1 VSWNATAP
9 AWPAEVAAPAARG
22 ADISCGKTQGAA
34 TPEEGPA
41 DGLSDEPSATGSA
54 TPDGGPP
61 ESANDEPTVSPGR
74 QPIRAVV
81 APTLASAG
89 TEVGTGAQLGGTA
102 GHASVSLSG
111 STNAAAPGGAL
122 NSAVEAP
129 AAQTTT
135 APTGELA
142 GATTPAQVSSDPP
155 AQTAL
160 SSSDGGGQNAAAA
173 SQTRWGQRIE
183 GAARSDQKTSPASP
197 QASSPASS
205 SSPEGPKT
213 QPKVEDKMQPPNQH
227 QNQNQDQPP
236 APEVAAA
243 PPSQPVPAVVATAAP
258 TPPPPNPPPPASS
271 RVPAAEVPAQLV
283 AADVL
288 PDGSA
293 APASMTV
300 QSARVLERVG
310 QSEMRV
316 GVNTASFGNVE
327 LHATL
332 NQDQVGASI
341 ATSHLEL
348 HAAMMAEM
356 PSLQRAMEQHHL
368 RLDSLDLNARAGSE
382 DSGGAGGHQPR
393 SQPGTQSAYRFSG
406 AGGPLPPPDSPA
418 PPGGM
423 APHSWG
429 LNVHA

>member
-1 VSWNATAP
+1 
-9 AWPAEVAAPAARG
+9 
-22 ADISCGKTQGAA
+22 
-34 TPEEGPA
+34 
-41 DGLSDEPSATGSA
+41 
-54 TPDGGPP
+54 
-61 ESANDEPTVSPGR
+61 
-74 QPIRAVV
+74 
-81 APTLASAG
+81 
-89 TEVGTGAQLGGTA
+89 
-102 GHASVSLSG
+102 
-111 STNAAAPGGAL
+111 
-122 NSAVEAP
+122 
-129 AAQTTT
+129 
-135 APTGELA
+135 
-142 GATTPAQVSSDPP
+142 
-155 AQTAL
+155 
-160 SSSDGGGQNAAAA
+160 
-173 SQTRWGQRIE
+173 
-183 GAARSDQKTSPASP
+183 
-197 QASSPASS
+197 
-205 SSPEGPKT
+205 
-213 QPKVEDKMQPPNQH
+213 
-227 QNQNQDQPP
+227 
-236 APEVAAA
+236 
-243 PPSQPVPAVVATAAP
+243 
-258 TPPPPNPPPPASS
+258 
-271 RVPAAEVPAQLV
+271 
-283 AADVL
+283 
-288 PDGSA
+288 
-293 APASMTV
+293 MTV